1 MVFNPSRFEM
11 QRMHITKSIE
21 LLTCP
26 EKLKSFALDACYK
39 RIPYSWMSEKDK
51 IWKKSTKLVG
61 TTFKKMVLDNH
72 KDALVLIYHP
82 KKDKNRG
89 LKQKLEALSEHVT
102 KTDQDILV
110 ARYNGVNESSAF
122 KKPSKL
128 PAIIYFRK
136 DNVNPEDSKPVKSQ
150 IVYE

>member
-39 RIPYSWMSEKDK
+39 RISHSWMSEKDK

-82 KKDKNRG
+82 KKTRTEVSNR
-89 LKQKLEALSEHVT
+89 
-102 KTDQDILV
+102 
-110 ARYNGVNESSAF
+110 N
-122 KKPSKL
+122 
-128 PAIIYFRK
+128 
-136 DNVNPEDSKPVKSQ
+136 
-150 IVYE
+150 